1 VENLR
6 VSATRDL
13 ITVTLQGVPNEPGIA
28 ATVLGALGEQGLNVE
43 MVVASGTSAKHAD
56 ILVAAARA
64 EREQVMKVAGQ
75 IRAEYGARGVDA
87 KEGSALVTLS
97 GPEMASRPGVA
108 GKMFRALSDAGINIG
123 AISTSLSS
131 ITCLID
137 EDRVDDAVAVLGE
150 KLVAAS

>member
-13 ITVTLQGVPNEPGIA
+13 ITVTLQGVPDQPGIA
-28 ATVLGALGEQGLNVE
+28 ATVLGDLGEQGLNVE
-43 MVVASGTSAKHAD
+43 MVVASGSSAKRAD

-64 EREQVMKVAGQ
+64 ERDQVMEVAEQ
-75 IRAEYGARGVDA
+75 IRQALGARGVEA

-97 GPEMASRPGVA
+97 GPGLASQPGIA
-108 GKMFRALSDAGINIG
+108 GKMFRALSDEGINLG

-137 EDRVDDAVAVLGE
+137 EDRVEDALAVLGE
-150 KLVAAS
+150 KLVAER